1 MVARMN
7 EAPPPADRRR
17 DLARRI
23 ERAIAH
29 IDAHL
34 DRDPRLDDLAEAACL
49 SPYHFHRIYR
59 AATGETP
66 ADTLRRRR
74 LHRAAHDLVGG
85 SAPIV
90 HLAKRAGYGSL
101 AAFGRAFAAAFGVS
115 PAAYRQRGHLV
126 DPALAVREELTM
138 YQVEIRE
145 LAPVRLA
152 GLRHTG
158 PYMEIGG
165 TFERLAVRAAALGL
179 MSQPDLRS
187 FGVYYDDPGSVAPQ
201 DLRAD
206 ACISVGP
213 DFAGEG
219 DLRVLDLAGGRHAVL
234 RFQGPY
240 AELERP
246 YNWLFGEW
254 LPASGETAADRPCFE
269 WYVNDCRALPPA
281 EWLTDICLPLATR

>member
-1 MVARMN
+1 MVAGMDKP
-7 EAPPPADRRR
+7 APFDRRR
-17 DLARRI
+17 DHAARI
-23 ERAIAH
+23 ERAIAY

-34 DRDPRLDDLAEAACL
+34 DRDPRLDDLAAASCL
-49 SPYHFHRIYR
+49 SPCHFHRIYR

-66 ADTLRRRR
+66 NDTLRRRR
-74 LHRAAHDLVGG
+74 LHRAAHELVTGRDPV
-85 SAPIV
+85 ARI
-90 HLAKRAGYGSL
+90 AKRAGYGGL
-101 AAFGRAFAAAFGVS
+101 AAFGRAFAAAFGIS
-115 PAAYRQRGHLV
+115 PAAYRKRGHLV
-126 DPALAVREELTM
+126 DPAPATKEEPVM
-138 YQVEIRE
+138 YQVEIRD

-179 MSQPDLRS
+179 MAQPVVHS

-240 AELERP
+240 AELEKP

-269 WYVNDCRALPPA
+269 WYVNDCRTLPPS
-281 EWLTDICLPLATR
+281 EWLTEICLPLATR

>member
-1 MVARMN
+1 MVAGMN
-7 EAPPPADRRR
+7 KPAPFDRHR
-17 DLARRI
+17 DHAARI
-23 ERAIAH
+23 ERAIAY

-34 DRDPRLDDLAEAACL
+34 DRDPRLDDLAAAACL
-49 SPYHFHRIYR
+49 SPCHFHRIYR

-66 ADTLRRRR
+66 QDTLRRRR
-74 LHRAAHDLVGG
+74 LHRAAHDLVKGRD
-85 SAPIV
+85 PI
-90 HLAKRAGYGSL
+90 ARIANRAGYGGL
-101 AAFGRAFAAAFGVS
+101 AAFGRAFAAAFGTT
-115 PAAYRQRGHLV
+115 PAAYRKRGHLV
-126 DPALAVREELTM
+126 DPAPATKEELVM
-138 YQVEIRE
+138 YNVEIRD

-165 TFERLAVRAAALGL
+165 TFERLTVRAAPLGL
-179 MSQPDLRS
+179 MTPEARS
-187 FGVYYDDPGSVAPQ
+187 FGVYYDDPGSVPAQ

-213 DFAGEG
+213 DFKGDG

-240 AELERP
+240 AELEKP

-269 WYVNDCRALPPA
+269 WYVNDCRALPPS
-281 EWLTDICLPLATR
+281 EWITEICLPLATR

>member
-1 MVARMN
+1 MDKP
-7 EAPPPADRRR
+7 APFDRRR
-17 DLARRI
+17 DHAARI
-23 ERAIAH
+23 ERAIAY

-34 DRDPRLDDLAEAACL
+34 DRDPRLEDLAAASCL
-49 SPYHFHRIYR
+49 SPCHFHRIYR

-66 ADTLRRRR
+66 NDTLRRRR
-74 LHRAAHDLVGG
+74 LHRAAHELVTGRDPV
-85 SAPIV
+85 ARI
-90 HLAKRAGYGSL
+90 AKRAGYGGL
-101 AAFGRAFAAAFGVS
+101 AAFGRAFAAAFGIS
-115 PAAYRQRGHLV
+115 PAAYRKRGHLV
-126 DPALAVREELTM
+126 DPAPATKEEPVM
-138 YQVEIRE
+138 YQVEIRD

-179 MSQPDLRS
+179 MAQPVVHS

-240 AELERP
+240 AELEKP

-269 WYVNDCRALPPA
+269 WYVNDCRTLPPS
-281 EWLTDICLPLATR
+281 EWLTEICLPLATR